1 MTDTVRNRFV
11 LFVLC
16 SIALAVFISGA
27 VDLFAEEKKVDAR
40 RIYNNNCAKCHG
52 KFGKPTKRGQRLGTP
67 TFSSRFWQV
76 SVTDERIIKAI
87 TYGTKNM
94 PGWRKELT
102 PEEIKAAARW
112 VRVLGKKRR

>member
-1 MTDTVRNRFV
+1 MTGTIRNHI
-11 LFVLC
+11 VLC
-16 SIALAVFISGA
+16 ITLAILASGS
-27 VDLFAEEKKVDAR
+27 VGLSAEEEKVDAR

-52 KFGKPTKRGQRLGTP
+52 KFGNPTKRGQRLGTP

-76 SVTDERIIKAI
+76 SVTDEQIIKAI